1 MMKKYELAIKRSGN
15 GSFLLKMEVPDSE
28 IRLMEFIPLMY
39 QLYDK
44 IIESELVNYTD
55 ISCRKSCGECCK
67 QLVPIIIPEA
77 LFLTSLIKSFSHKK
91 QVQINSR
98 FTKILNTIKTAGFFD
113 NLKNPA
119 RNRNIDN
126 AYFNLKVKCPFLEN
140 ESCTIYK
147 SRPFACREYYVTTKP
162 EYCADPYQN
171 EIDKIKIKR
180 NIGSMMAAFTA
191 RLYMS
196 PPIPIPMILLSE
208 WVRENTNLGTR
219 KWSGVWLFDKMM
231 SALITLNDEE
241 FEIMIS

>member
-1 MMKKYELAIKRSGN
+1 MKKFEILIKKN
-15 GSFLLKMEVPDSE
+15 GISSLPIDFEVPDNE
-28 IRLMEFIPLMY
+28 IRLAEFIPLMY

-44 IIESELVNYTD
+44 IIERELDNHTD
-55 ISCRKSCGECCK
+55 ISCRKGCGECCK
-67 QLVPIIIPEA
+67 QLVPIIIPETF
-77 LFLTSLIKSFSHKK
+77 FLNDLIASFSHKK
-91 QVQINSR
+91 QVQIDAR

-113 NLKNPA
+113 DLKNPA
-119 RNRNIDN
+119 RNRNIDD
-126 AYFNLKVKCPFLEN
+126 AYFNLKVKCPFLED
-140 ESCTIYK
+140 ELCMIYK
-147 SRPFACREYYVTTKP
+147 SRPFACREYHVTNDP
-162 EYCADPYQN
+162 QHCSEPYQN
-171 EIDKIKIKR
+171 DIHKIKIKR

-241 FEIMIS
+241 FEITIS